1 MRARP
6 VPTDLSPAEAA
17 ARWAVRMD
25 ADSVTDEE
33 RRAFEAWRDRSPE
46 NAAAYERAA
55 ASMRV
60 FDDAQD
66 DQHLDALRRAALR
79 YQPERRLFGAKSI
92 AAGIVLAVI
101 GVTALIAFGGGPNLF
116 KNVPVASLYEKG
128 VADYVTRRGEKLDV
142 TLPDGSA
149 ITLNTDTDLDVVF
162 DGRHRTV
169 EVLRGQAFF
178 NVAKDPL
185 RPFIVVAG
193 GKQIVAV
200 GTAFDVR
207 LDEERV
213 EVLLVEG
220 RVVVE
225 NVTQAGS
232 AAPPAQAAEASI
244 HMNAGETLV
253 ATDKEVVH
261 KPAPD
266 ADRLLKW
273 RDGLIEFDNTSLTEA
288 VEEFNRYSAQTIS
301 IEDPQLG
308 QLRISGVFRT
318 NSQRKFLE
326 AVTSLHPV
334 VVEYRGTDEFA
345 LVARRP

>member
-1 MRARP
+1 MRARHVP
-6 VPTDLSPAEAA
+6 VDLSPAEAA
-17 ARWAVRMD
+17 AHWAARMD
-25 ADSVTDEE
+25 ADVVSDEE
-33 RRAFEAWRDRSPE
+33 RRAFEAWRDRAAE
-46 NAAAYERAA
+46 NAAAYERAVA
-55 ASMRV
+55 AMCV
-60 FDDAQD
+60 FDDAHD

-79 YQPERRLFGAKSI
+79 YQPERSFFGAKSI
-92 AAGIVLAVI
+92 AAGIALLVVGIA
-101 GVTALIAFGGGPNLF
+101 ALIVYRGPHLF
-116 KNVPVASLYEKG
+116 KQVPVASLYEKG
-128 VADYVTRRGEKLDV
+128 VADYATRRGEKLDV

-149 ITLNTDTDLDVVF
+149 VTLNTDTDLDVAF

-207 LDEERV
+207 LDKERV

-225 NVTQAGS
+225 NVSQAGS
-232 AAPPAQAAEASI
+232 AAPPAETAQASI
-244 HMNAGETLV
+244 HLSPGETLV
-253 ATDKEVVH
+253 ATEQEVLH
-261 KPAPD
+261 RAAPE
-266 ADRLLKW
+266 AERLLKW
-273 RDGLIEFDNTSLTEA
+273 RDGLIEFDDTSLADA
-288 VEEFNRYSAQTIS
+288 VEEFNRYSTQTIR
-301 IEDPQLG
+301 IEDSKLG

-326 AVTSLHPV
+326 AVTSLHPLE
-334 VVEYRGTDEFA
+334 VEYRGPDEFA
-345 LVARRP
+345 LVARP